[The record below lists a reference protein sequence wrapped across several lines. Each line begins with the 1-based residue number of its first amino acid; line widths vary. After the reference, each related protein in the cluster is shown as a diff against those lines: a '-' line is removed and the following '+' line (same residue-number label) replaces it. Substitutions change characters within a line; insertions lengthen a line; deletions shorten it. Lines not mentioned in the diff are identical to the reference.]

1 MIGYDVTIGIPVFRS
16 IDYIRQSMES
26 VLNQTYG
33 SIEFL
38 IIDDA
43 GQDGSMDVI
52 ANFQKTHSRGQ
63 DIHIISHQNNLG
75 VSVSRN
81 EIIEKA
87 QGAFLYFMDS
97 DDIIADHT
105 IELLMQNALQY
116 DAEIVFGSYEK
127 IETSGERIVYQYP
140 SLQLLEKDALACFAY
155 RKYAG
160 IQASA
165 CNYLVKT
172 ALLRDNNL
180 RFIDIDYWE
189 DLVFTFDLVTYISK
203 AVLLPDI
210 TYTYLCHEGSLS
222 HYQQREI
229 ISKDEIM
236 KNVKAINNLKRTSSI
251 LYNKVYFPHRC
262 FNIMMTDFYI
272 ACNIMKRRNDIQPS
286 ISNKEIKAMMSHPA
300 KRGQICHFKQS
311 RLSNLTLYGLGKL
324 PASICVFT
332 IWILGKMKKLI

>member
-1 MIGYDVTIGIPVFRS
+1 MRYDVTIGIPVFKS
-16 IDYIRQSMES
+16 IDYVKQSIGS
-26 VLNQTYG
+26 ALNQSYDA
-33 SIEFL
+33 IEFL
-38 IIDDA
+38 IVDDA

-87 QGAFLYFMDS
+87 QGDFLYFMDS
-97 DDIIADHT
+97 DDVIAENT
-105 IELLMQNALQY
+105 IELLMQNARQY

-127 IETSGERIVYQYP
+127 IDTSEERIVYQYP
-140 SLQLLEKDALACFAY
+140 FLQLLEKDALACFAY

-172 ALLRDNNL
+172 SLLRENNL
-180 RFIDIDYWE
+180 RFIDTDYWE
-189 DLVFTFDLVTYISK
+189 DLAFTFDLVTYISR

-222 HYQQREI
+222 HYQQRDVI
-229 ISKDEIM
+229 IKGEIM
-236 KNVKAINNLKRTSSI
+236 KNVKVIDHLKHTSSI
-251 LYNKVYFPHRC
+251 LYNKVYFPNRC
-262 FNIMMTDFYI
+262 YNILMTDFYM
-272 ACNIMKRRNDIQPS
+272 ACNIMKRRKEIYPY
-286 ISNKEIKAMMSHPA
+286 ICNKEIKDLMSHPA
-300 KRGQICHFKQS
+300 TWCQIRYFKKS
-311 RLSNLTLYGLGKL
+311 RLKNVLLHFLSVIPSSL
-324 PASICVFT
+324 CVFI
-332 IWILGKMKKLI
+332 IWCFGKYKKLI